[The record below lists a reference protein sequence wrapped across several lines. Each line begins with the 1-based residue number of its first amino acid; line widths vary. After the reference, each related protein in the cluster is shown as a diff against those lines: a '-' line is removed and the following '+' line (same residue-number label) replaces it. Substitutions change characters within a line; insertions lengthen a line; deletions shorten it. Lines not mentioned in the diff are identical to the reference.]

1 MGPICGRRDRA
12 AAQGQLPRVRA
23 ADRRPG
29 LRGSGPLLRDRNAHP
44 PRWRS
49 QPRRSALRH
58 RQAAGA
64 DRRRDAGRGE
74 LDRRQTMNP
83 PIDVVTGA
91 FSYSGRFVA
100 AQLLERGRDVRTLTN
115 HPKPDDP
122 LARRI
127 TAYPL
132 DFENGD
138 RLVAALTGG
147 DTLYNT
153 YWVRAPYGSL
163 THRVAV
169 ENTRRL
175 TAPARRA
182 GARRIVQPSTASRP
196 ASGRSY
202 YAGK

>member
-1 MGPICGRRDRA
+1 M
-12 AAQGQLPRVRA
+12 
-23 ADRRPG
+23 
-29 LRGSGPLLRDRNAHP
+29 NAP
-44 PRWRS
+44 V
-49 QPRRSALRH
+49 
-58 RQAAGA
+58 
-64 DRRRDAGRGE
+64 
-74 LDRRQTMNP
+74 
-83 PIDVVTGA
+83 DVVTGA

-138 RLVAALTGG
+138 RLVAALTGA

-169 ENTRRL
+169 ENTIG
-175 TAPARRA
+175 TDDASIIVVTTPVPSAPPLFALE
-182 GARRIVQPSTASRP
+182 
-196 ASGRSY
+196 
-202 YAGK
+202 